1 MCPTIVSTGKT
12 ERVVAKQPG
21 RESEE
26 RVRGGTRP
34 RERERDH
41 GEVSTLQQETLQSA
55 FNHSEAP
62 PPPSLQTERRMAAQ
76 STSPL
81 R

>member
-21 RESEE
+21 REREE
-26 RVRGGTRP
+26 GVAQDP
-34 RERERDH
+34 ERERDL